1 MEDANYSFRQIGIV
15 RSSLREVRDAPN
27 QAFEGAPE
35 ALLEI
40 DPTFAPALH
49 RVTAGQDLILLTWLH
64 RADRSVLQTH
74 PRGDPNTPLTGVFAT
89 RSSERPNPIGLH
101 RVTIT
106 AIESPTLLRA
116 SSLEAIDGTPIAS
129 PSLVHSSA
137 VDHAANPRETALVP
151 PAENKA
157 LIRRFYEEAWDQGKL
172 DVIDDVFADDYVR
185 HDLRATQAAP
195 GPEGQNES
203 PPTSAPPSPTC
214 ASGRDHARR
223 GRVRRRTLDRDG
235 NPQRTL
241 GARSGRPAAA
251 PHSPASTSSASRTGE
266 SPRSGTTATTSA
278 CSSSSAHRST
288 PALLQKT
295 DGVALGLAARVP
307 TGRSARA
314 PSSLGHRVAIS
325 MSDRPLAALA
335 AIDLGHA
342 QAVTARLPVHRS
354 RGVLETGRISQWPTT
369 SYACSS
375 NSYNV
380 QSEKLSASGVKSSS
394 SSSCPRALRHAP
406 RTLTGSFRDQSARRG
421 AASPLCRA
429 GSTS

>member
-74 PRGDPNTPLTGVFAT
+74 PHGDPNTPLTGVFAT

-172 DVIDDVFADDYVR
+172 DVIDDVFCRSLRPPRPARDASGTWPGR
-185 HDLRATQAAP
+185 TETNHRRFRAAFPDLRFRAEIMLAEDEFVAARWTAT
-195 GPEGQNES
+195 GS
-203 PPTSAPPSPTC
+203 H
-214 ASGRDHARR
+214 SGRWGHDRADRPPRHILRRQRLPLRERESRRDLEPPRRPRPARAARR
-223 GRVRRRTLDRDG
+223 TDLRRR
-235 NPQRTL
+235 
-241 GARSGRPAAA
+241 
-251 PHSPASTSSASRTGE
+251 SSKRL
-266 SPRSGTTATTSA
+266 TA
-278 CSSSSAHRST
+278 
-288 PALLQKT
+288 
-295 DGVALGLAARVP
+295 
-307 TGRSARA
+307 
-314 PSSLGHRVAIS
+314 
-325 MSDRPLAALA
+325 
-335 AIDLGHA
+335 
-342 QAVTARLPVHRS
+342 
-354 RGVLETGRISQWPTT
+354 
-369 SYACSS
+369 
-375 NSYNV
+375 
-380 QSEKLSASGVKSSS
+380 
-394 SSSCPRALRHAP
+394 
-406 RTLTGSFRDQSARRG
+406 
-421 AASPLCRA
+421 
-429 GSTS
+429 